1 MTGGRPQQSLYGL
14 RGSFLIRH
22 AFPAKRLGLMSD
34 LVLTADSPSGPPLA
48 TEVARRRT
56 FAIISHPDAGKT
68 TLTEKLL
75 LFGGAINLAGQ
86 VKAKGERRN
95 TRSDWMKIERER
107 GISVVTSVM
116 TFEFD
121 GLVFN
126 LLDTPGHEDF
136 SEDTY
141 RTLTAVD
148 SAVMVIDAAKGIEAR
163 TQKLFEV
170 CRLRDIPIITFI
182 NKMDRESRDTFG
194 LLDEIEKTLALD
206 TAPMTWPVGRGRDF
220 LGTYDVA
227 GGGVRLLEGSGA
239 KTGAAQQIDIAEL
252 ASLNANLDVAEI
264 REELALVTQACKP
277 FELEAFREGHLTPV
291 YFGSAL
297 RNFGVGDLLEGLGR
311 FAPPPRAQESDL
323 RKVDAAEPRMS
334 AFVFKIQANMDP
346 NHRDRIAFARL
357 CSGKLSRGMKP
368 KLVRTGKNMS
378 LSSPQ
383 FFFAQ
388 DRALADE
395 AFAGDVVGIPNH
407 GTLRIG
413 DTLTEGEDLT
423 FVGVPSFAPEIVR
436 RVRLTDAMK
445 AKKLKEALQ
454 QMSEE
459 GVVQVFRPRD
469 GAPALVGVV
478 GPLQLDVLKARLEAE
493 YALPVEFEVSE
504 FQLARWISSDDRK
517 KLDAFIAAN
526 GSGVADDVDGDP
538 VFLAKN
544 EFYLGY
550 TRERA
555 EGIAFSN
562 VKDVKKKA

>member
-1 MTGGRPQQSLYGL
+1 
-14 RGSFLIRH
+14 
-22 AFPAKRLGLMSD
+22 MSD
-34 LVLTADSPSGPPLA
+34 IATTTAESPARSPLA
-48 TEVARRRT
+48 AEVARRRT

-116 TFEFD
+116 TFEFE

-163 TQKLFEV
+163 TRKLFEV

-182 NKMDRESRDTFG
+182 NKMDRESRDVFE

-206 TAPMTWPVGRGRDF
+206 TTPMTWPVGRGRDF
-220 LGTYDVA
+220 LGTYDVVN
-227 GGGVRLLEGSGA
+227 GGVRLLEGGGA
-239 KTGAAQQIDIAEL
+239 KTGAAQQIEIEEL
-252 ASLNANLDVAEI
+252 AKLNANLDVSAVKD
-264 REELALVTQACKP
+264 ELELVTEASKP
-277 FELEAFREGHLTPV
+277 FELAAFREGHLTPV

-297 RNFGVGDLLEGLGR
+297 RNFGVGDLLEGLGK
-311 FAPPPRAQESDL
+311 FAPEPRAQDSDQ
-323 RKVDAAEPRMS
+323 RKVEATDPRMS

-357 CSGKLSRGMKP
+357 CSGKLSRCMKA
-368 KLVRTGKNMS
+368 KLVRTGKSMP

-388 DRALADE
+388 DRSVADE

-413 DTLTEGEDLT
+413 DTLTEGEDFN

-478 GPLQLDVLKARLEAE
+478 GALQLDVLKARLEAE

-504 FQLARWISSDDRK
+504 FQLARWVSSEDRK
-517 KLDAFIAAN
+517 KLDIFIAAN
-526 GSGVADDVDGDP
+526 TSSIADDVDGDP
-538 VFLAKN
+538 VYLARN

-550 TRERA
+550 TKERA
-555 EGIAFSN
+555 EGIEFTN
-562 VKDVKKKA
+562 VKDVKKKG

>member
-1 MTGGRPQQSLYGL
+1 
-14 RGSFLIRH
+14 
-22 AFPAKRLGLMSD
+22 MSE
-34 LVLTADSPSGPPLA
+34 LAVTTESPPRSPLSR
-48 TEVARRRT
+48 EVARRRT

-116 TFEFD
+116 TFEFE

-163 TQKLFEV
+163 TRKLFEV

-182 NKMDRESRDTFG
+182 NKMDRESRDTFD

-206 TAPMTWPVGRGRDF
+206 TTPMTWPVGRGRDF

-227 GGGVRLLEGSGA
+227 NGGIRLLEGGGA
-239 KTGAAQQIDIAEL
+239 KTGAAQQIDLEDL
-252 ASLNANLDVAEI
+252 TRYNPNLDVSAI
-264 REELALVTQACKP
+264 KDELELVTEACKP
-277 FELEAFREGHLTPV
+277 FELDAFREGHLTPV

-311 FAPPPRAQESDL
+311 YAPPPRAQDSDL
-323 RKVDAAEPRMS
+323 RKVDAAEPHMS

-357 CSGKLSRGMKP
+357 CSGKLTRGMKA
-368 KLVRTGKNMS
+368 KLVRTGKTMP

-407 GTLRIG
+407 GSLRIG

-478 GPLQLDVLKARLEAE
+478 GPLQLDVLKARLDAE
-493 YALPVEFEVSE
+493 YSLPVEFEVSE
-504 FQLARWISSDDRK
+504 FQLARWISSDDKK
-517 KLDAFIAAN
+517 KLEAFIAAN

-550 TRERA
+550 TKDRA
-555 EGIAFSN
+555 EGITFSS

>member
-1 MTGGRPQQSLYGL
+1 
-14 RGSFLIRH
+14 
-22 AFPAKRLGLMSD
+22 MSD
-34 LVLTADSPSGPPLA
+34 IAITTAESPARSPLA
-48 TEVARRRT
+48 AEVARRRT

-116 TFEFD
+116 TFEFE

-163 TQKLFEV
+163 TRKLFEV

-182 NKMDRESRDTFG
+182 NKMDRESRDVFE

-206 TAPMTWPVGRGRDF
+206 TTPMTWPVGRGRDF
-220 LGTYDVA
+220 LGTYDVVN
-227 GGGVRLLEGSGA
+227 GGVRLLEGGGA
-239 KTGAAQQIDIAEL
+239 KTGAAQQIEIEEL
-252 ASLNANLDVAEI
+252 AKLNANLDVSAVKD
-264 REELALVTQACKP
+264 ELELVTEASKP

-297 RNFGVGDLLEGLGR
+297 RNFGVGDLLEGLGK
-311 FAPPPRAQESDL
+311 FAPEPRAQDSDQ
-323 RKVDAAEPRMS
+323 RKVEATDPHMS

-357 CSGKLSRGMKP
+357 CSGKLSRGMKA
-368 KLVRTGKNMS
+368 KLVRTGKSMP

-388 DRALADE
+388 DRSVADE

-413 DTLTEGEDLT
+413 DTLTEGEDFN

-478 GPLQLDVLKARLEAE
+478 GALQLDVLKARLEAE
-493 YALPVEFEVSE
+493 YSLPVEFEVSE
-504 FQLARWISSDDRK
+504 FQLARWVSSEDRK

-526 GSGVADDVDGDP
+526 TSSIADDVDGDP
-538 VFLAKN
+538 VYLARN

-555 EGIAFSN
+555 EGIEFTN
-562 VKDVKKKA
+562 VKDVKKKG

>member
-1 MTGGRPQQSLYGL
+1 
-14 RGSFLIRH
+14 
-22 AFPAKRLGLMSD
+22 MSD
-34 LVLTADSPSGPPLA
+34 VALTAESPSRSPLA
-48 TEVARRRT
+48 AEVARRRT

-116 TFEFD
+116 TFEFE

-163 TQKLFEV
+163 TRKLFEV

-182 NKMDRESRDTFG
+182 NKMDRESRDTFD

-206 TAPMTWPVGRGRDF
+206 TTPMTWPVGRGRDF
-220 LGTYDVA
+220 LGTYDLA
-227 GGGVRLLEGSGA
+227 TGGVRLLEGGGS

-252 ASLNANLDVAEI
+252 GKRDANLDVAVVKD
-264 REELALVTQACKP
+264 ELALVSEACKP
-277 FELEAFREGHLTPV
+277 FELEAFRGGHLTPV

-311 FAPPPRAQESDL
+311 FAPPPRAQESNL
-323 RKVDAAEPRMS
+323 RKVEAGEPRMS

-357 CSGKLSRGMKP
+357 CSGKLSRGMKA

-413 DTLTEGEDLT
+413 DTLTEGEDIT

-459 GVVQVFRPRD
+459 GVVQVFRPLD

-538 VFLAKN
+538 VFLARN

-555 EGIAFSN
+555 EGITFSN
-562 VKDVKKKA
+562 VKDVKKKT

>member
-1 MTGGRPQQSLYGL
+1 MTDLAVTTDSL
-14 RGSFLIRH
+14 H
-22 AFPAKRLGLMSD
+22 A
-34 LVLTADSPSGPPLA
+34 SPLSE
-48 TEVARRRT
+48 EVARRRT

-163 TQKLFEV
+163 TRKLFEV

-182 NKMDRESRDTFG
+182 NKMDRESRDPFD

-206 TAPMTWPVGRGRDF
+206 TTPMTWPIGRGRDF
-220 LGTYDVA
+220 VGTLDVA
-227 GGGVRLLEGSGA
+227 TGAVRLMDGTNRGTPRQMDLTA
-239 KTGAAQQIDIAEL
+239 IAA
-252 ASLNANLDVAEI
+252 LNANFDAAALAE
-264 REELALVTQACKP
+264 EFALVRQACRP
-277 FELEAFREGHLTPV
+277 FDLAAFREGHLTPV
-291 YFGSAL
+291 FFGSAL
-297 RNFGVGDLLEGLGR
+297 KNFGVGDLLDG
-311 FAPPPRAQESDL
+311 FAAYAPPPRDQAADVRRVTAQ
-323 RKVDAAEPRMS
+323 EPRMT

-357 CSGKLSRGMKP
+357 CSGKLVRGMKARH
-368 KLVRTGKNMS
+368 VRTGKTIGLNA
-378 LSSPQ
+378 PH

-388 DRALADE
+388 DRAIADE

-407 GTLRIG
+407 GMLRIG
-413 DTLTEGEDLT
+413 DTLTEGETLN

-445 AKKLKEALQ
+445 AKKLKQALQ
-454 QMSEE
+454 EMAEE
-459 GVVQVFRPRD
+459 GVVQVFRPVD
-469 GAPALVGVV
+469 GSPALIGVV
-478 GPLQLDVLKARLEAE
+478 GSLQLDVLRDRLATE
-493 YALPVEFEVSE
+493 YGLPVEFDASE
-504 FQLARWISSDDRK
+504 FQLARWLSAADRK
-517 KLDAFIAAN
+517 KLDTFLEANRSAIAE
-526 GSGVADDVDGDP
+526 DLDGD
-538 VFLAKN
+538 VVYLARSQ
-544 EFYLGY
+544 FHLDY

-555 EGIAFSN
+555 AGIAFTD
-562 VKDVKKKA
+562 VKDVKAVKPGEGA